1 MQASYLRIF
10 GQHKL
15 DLIFFFKR
23 TQSWVG
29 SGVVVNKLGGEYDQN
44 TLGEILK

>member
-15 DLIFFFKR
+15 DLR